1 MIFCEKLYKATF
13 SGKHTFVLNG
23 VQKTPL
29 TYIKWLSKS
38 AIKNIKNMARIIVIN
53 SGKGGVGKT
62 TTAINLGAS
71 LNKLKKKVII
81 MDANLNTP
89 NIGLQLGAP
98 IVPVTLNHVLKGKAD
113 IEDAI
118 YEHSSGTKIVPSSLS
133 VKELTRFNTKKIPEI
148 ATQLATLCD
157 YVIIDSAAGFGDES
171 IAVIEAAD
179 EIIIVTNPEMP
190 AVTDALKAVKVAREM
205 GKEVNGVIVTRHVNA
220 KYEMPLSAIKS
231 MLETQIIG
239 VIPEDKAVKE
249 ALNLRDAVSHTH
261 PRSKVSRK
269 YLEIARRVNGENIE
283 ERRSI
288 FGRLFG

>member
-1 MIFCEKLYKATF
+1 
-13 SGKHTFVLNG
+13 
-23 VQKTPL
+23 
-29 TYIKWLSKS
+29 
-38 AIKNIKNMARIIVIN
+38 MARIIVIN

-71 LNKLKKKVII
+71 LNKLNKEII
-81 MDANLNTP
+81 IVDANLNTP

-133 VKELTRFNTKKIPEI
+133 IKELTKFNTKKIPEVI
-148 ATQLATLCD
+148 KKLATLCD
-157 YVIIDSAAGFGDES
+157 FVIVDSAAGFGEEA
-171 IAVIEAAD
+171 IAVIESAD
-179 EIIIVTNPEMP
+179 EIIVVTNPDMP
-190 AVTDALKAVKVAREM
+190 SVTDSLKAVKVARKM
-205 GKEVNGVIVTRHVNA
+205 GKEVNGVIVTRHNNA
-220 KYEMPLSAIKS
+220 KYEMPLSSIKS

-261 PRSKVSRK
+261 PRSRVSKK
-269 YLEIARRVNGENIE
+269 YHEIARKIAGEKVVEKKGILV
-283 ERRSI
+283 RI
-288 FGRLFG
+288 FGR